1 MKKTPE
7 LLNVLQLDNTISFTP
22 DANYEPATKKY
33 VDGLVGITTFIE
45 LTDCPNTYA
54 GMGGKYV
61 AVKADVSGLEFVTLA
76 GGGDMLKSTYD
87 PNDDGV
93 IAIAQLDTDVAQV
106 SEIDDVPVDGEVAAP
121 ISSNWA
127 FDHAALSTGVHG
139 VGANYLAYTKD
150 SQKEA
155 LFHNNYMARAYQ
167 TAAQSIA
174 HNTNT
179 IIILDAESYDPGGNF
194 DTTNYRYTA
203 PVAGYYL
210 ICGQIGWQSN
220 TTGYRRQFI
229 HKNGNGLVVAIAH
242 VVTADWISPGPI
254 VTIQHLD
261 VADYIDIRGLQTSG
275 GALSTAPSSV
285 WTYLEVCLLQ
295 KD

>member
-1 MKKTPE
+1 MPMVDIE
-7 LLNVLQLDNTISFTP
+7 ATP
-22 DANYEPATKKY
+22 DETKK
-33 VDGLVGITTFIE
+33 ITGA
-45 LTDCPNTYA
+45 N
-54 GMGGKYV
+54 
-61 AVKADVSGLEFVTLA
+61 VKSQVLA
-76 GGGDMLKSTYD
+76 GHKDLT
-87 PNDDGV
+87 
-93 IAIAQLDTDVAQV
+93 
-106 SEIDDVPVDGEVAAP
+106 
-121 ISSNWA
+121 
-127 FDHAALSTGVHG
+127 TGVHG
-139 VGANYLAYTKD
+139 VGTNYLAYTEG

-210 ICGQIGWQSN
+210 ICGQIGWQSA
-220 TTGYRRQFI
+220 TTGYRQECI
-229 HKNGNGLVVAIAH
+229 HKNGVELVVAIAH
-242 VVTADWISPGPI
+242 VVVADWISPGPI

-275 GALSTAPSSV
+275 GALLTASGSA